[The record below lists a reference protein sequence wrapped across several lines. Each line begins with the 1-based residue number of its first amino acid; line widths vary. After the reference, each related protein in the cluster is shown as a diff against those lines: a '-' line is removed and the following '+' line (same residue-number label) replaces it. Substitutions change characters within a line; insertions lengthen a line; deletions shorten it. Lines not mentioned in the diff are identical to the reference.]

1 MHVEPVSHLL
11 ERMKQSSTLDAL
23 VTLIGPPVH
32 KEQREGFEV
41 WHYLLGVES
50 GMFYNIDVSVWPD
63 QSKQVL
69 MHVEPVPFWK
79 KLKKLK

>member
-1 MHVEPVSHLL
+1 
-11 ERMKQSSTLDAL
+11 MKESSTLDAL
-23 VTLIGPPVH
+23 ITLNGPPHH

-50 GMFYNIDVSVWPD
+50 GMFYTIRVSVWPD

-69 MHVEPVPFWK
+69 MHSVPASRPPWRQWWLFWK
-79 KLKKLK
+79 LK